1 MAIRTNPQT
10 AGTTKFSSLIVCTAN
25 GLRLHFP
32 TITTRGA
39 GYVAEA
45 PEDGPAALQDLRP
58 QDAGELERGVIPC
71 PIYIKGTSECRV
83 LL

>member
-1 MAIRTNPQT
+1 MQKQIPRAIRTKPQT
-10 AGTTKFSSLIVCTAN
+10 AGTTDFSFLIVCTAN

-45 PEDGPAALQDLRP
+45 QKMAQLRYKTYVRKTQEDWT
-58 QDAGELERGVIPC
+58 E
-71 PIYIKGTSECRV
+71 
-83 LL
+83 